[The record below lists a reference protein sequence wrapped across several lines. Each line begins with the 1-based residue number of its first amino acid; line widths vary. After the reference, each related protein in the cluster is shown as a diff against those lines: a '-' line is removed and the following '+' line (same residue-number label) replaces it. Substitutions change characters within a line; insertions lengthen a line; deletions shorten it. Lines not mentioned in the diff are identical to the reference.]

1 MYIKKIKEQIN
12 KISNSKNM
20 FRVILSIGI
29 FTIAILI
36 FSAGLSIGFYKASFG
51 RAWGEHYNENFGFGY
66 QGGHLKGF
74 IGNKIMPYF
83 PNSHGATGKIIK
95 IEPNKILIQGKDNL
109 EKIISIDINTKIEQS
124 RTEIKI
130 TDLNIGDFIVAIG
143 TPNDTGFI
151 EAKFIR
157 LIKNYN
163 Q

>member
-1 MYIKKIKEQIN
+1 MVHI
-12 KISNSKNM
+12 
-20 FRVILSIGI
+20 
-29 FTIAILI
+29 
-36 FSAGLSIGFYKASFG
+36 
-51 RAWGEHYNENFGFGY
+51 HY
-66 QGGHLKGF
+66 
-74 IGNKIMPYF
+74 
-83 PNSHGATGKIIK
+83 TV
-95 IEPNKILIQGKDNL
+95 IQGKDNL